1 MKKKNKRKILLTI
14 LMFLFL
20 ILLNVTGYFVYKIIE
35 DNNKEKPVEAPK
47 QEKKEV
53 KKEYHASFVGVG
65 DALLHNGVYIDA
77 ATGKIGDDGYQIYD
91 FTEMFTYIKPLI
103 EKYDLRFYNQETI
116 IGGKNLGLSNYPLFN
131 SPDEI
136 GSDLVNKI
144 GFNLV
149 NTATNHTL
157 DKGTTGALYSA
168 NFWEKQENALM
179 VGTNSSLEKRNTV
192 VTKEINGITYALLG
206 YTYGTN
212 GIPVPSGYEYL
223 VNLYSDTQAKQDIEA
238 VRDKVDV
245 VMVSMHWGVEYTH
258 IPTEEQ
264 KRQATYLASLGVDV
278 IIGHHPHVIQ
288 PIEYI
293 DDTLVIYSLGNF
305 ISAQDGVQK
314 RVGMI
319 AGFDINKVVENGQ
332 TTIKIENP
340 RADLLW
346 TYHQYYKNFKI
357 IPFSQLNDSLLPGY
371 QQIYEQYKPII
382 TEYDSNIQIGV

>member
-1 MKKKNKRKILLTI
+1 MKKKNKRKLLIILLI
-14 LMFLFL
+14 LFL
-20 ILLNVTGYFVYKIIE
+20 ALLSVTGYLAYKIIN
-35 DNNKEKPVEAPK
+35 DKNNEIPVEKPK
-47 QEKKEV
+47 QEEKEI
-53 KKEYHASFVGVG
+53 KKEYHASFIGVG
-65 DALLHNGVYIDA
+65 DALLHNGVYMDA
-77 ATGKIGDDGYQIYD
+77 ATGKIGSDGYQIYD
-91 FTEMFTYIKPLI
+91 FTEMFTYIKPII

-168 NFWEKQENALM
+168 NFWDKQENALM
-179 VGTNSSLEKRNTV
+179 VGTSSSVEKRNTV

-212 GIPVPSGYEYL
+212 GIPIPSGYEYL
-223 VNLYSDTQAKQDIEA
+223 VNLYSDAQAKKDIEA

-258 IPTEEQ
+258 TPTEEQ
-264 KRQATYLASLGVDV
+264 KRQASYLASLGVDV

-288 PIEYI
+288 PIQYI
-293 DDTLVIYSLGNF
+293 DNTLVIYSLGNF
-305 ISAQDGVQK
+305 ISAQDGNQK

-319 AGFDINKVVENGQ
+319 AGFDINKTVENGE

-346 TYHQYYKNFKI
+346 TYHQYYKNFKV

-382 TEYDSNIQIGV
+382 TEYDSTVQIGV

>member
-1 MKKKNKRKILLTI
+1 MKKKNKRKLLIILLI
-14 LMFLFL
+14 LFL
-20 ILLNVTGYFVYKIIE
+20 ALLSVTGYLAYKIIN
-35 DNNKEKPVEAPK
+35 DKNNEIPVEKPK
-47 QEKKEV
+47 QEEKEI
-53 KKEYHASFVGVG
+53 KKEYHASFIGVG
-65 DALLHNGVYIDA
+65 DALLHNGVYMDA
-77 ATGKIGDDGYQIYD
+77 ATGKIGSDGYQIYD
-91 FTEMFTYIKPLI
+91 FTEMFTYIKPII

-168 NFWEKQENALM
+168 NFWDKQENALM
-179 VGTNSSLEKRNTV
+179 VGTSSSVEKRNTV

-212 GIPVPSGYEYL
+212 GIPVPTGYEYL
-223 VNLYSDTQAKQDIEA
+223 VNLYSDAQAKKDIEA

-258 IPTEEQ
+258 TPTEEQ
-264 KRQATYLASLGVDV
+264 KRQASYLASLGVDV

-288 PIEYI
+288 PIQYI
-293 DDTLVIYSLGNF
+293 DNTLVIYSLGNF
-305 ISAQDGVQK
+305 ISAQDGNQK

-319 AGFDINKVVENGQ
+319 AGFDINKTVENGK

-346 TYHQYYKNFKI
+346 TYHQYYKNFKV

-382 TEYDSNIQIGV
+382 TEYDSTVQIGV

>member
-1 MKKKNKRKILLTI
+1 MKKKNKRKLLLILL
-14 LMFLFL
+14 FLFL
-20 ILLNVTGYFVYKIIE
+20 VLLSITGYLAYKIIN
-35 DNNKEKPVEAPK
+35 DKNNETTVEKPK
-47 QEKKEV
+47 QEEKEV
-53 KKEYHASFVGVG
+53 KKEYHASFIGVG
-65 DALLHNGVYIDA
+65 DALLHNGVYMDA
-77 ATGKIGDDGYQIYD
+77 ATGKIGSDGYQIYD
-91 FTEMFTYIKPLI
+91 FTEMFTYIKPII

-168 NFWEKQENALM
+168 NFWDKQENALM
-179 VGTNSSLEKRNTV
+179 VGTSSSVEKRNTV
-192 VTKEINGITYALLG
+192 VTKEINGITYAPLG

-212 GIPVPSGYEYL
+212 GIPIPAGYEYL
-223 VNLYSDTQAKQDIEA
+223 VNLYSDAQAKKDIEA

-258 IPTEEQ
+258 TPTEEQ
-264 KRQATYLASLGVDV
+264 KRQASYLASLGVDV

-288 PIEYI
+288 PIQYI
-293 DDTLVIYSLGNF
+293 DNTLVIYSLGNF
-305 ISAQDGVQK
+305 ISAQDGNQK

-319 AGFDINKVVENGQ
+319 AGFDINKTVENGE

-346 TYHQYYKNFKI
+346 TYHQYYKNFKV

-382 TEYDSNIQIGV
+382 TEYDSTVQIGV

>member
-1 MKKKNKRKILLTI
+1 MEKKNKRKLLLTV
-14 LMFLFL
+14 LGFLFL
-20 ILLNVTGYFVYKIIE
+20 ILLSVTGYFVYKIV
-35 DNNKEKPVEAPK
+35 NPKEVEQPVEHQK
-47 QEKKEV
+47 QEAKET

-65 DALLHNGVYIDA
+65 DALLHNGVYLDA
-77 ATGKIGDDGYQIYD
+77 ATGKVGSDGYQIYD

-136 GSDLVNKI
+136 GGDLVNKV

-149 NTATNHTL
+149 NTASNHTL

-168 NFWEKQENALM
+168 NFWENQQNAYM
-179 VGTNSSLEKRNTV
+179 VGTSSSLEKRNTV

-212 GIPVPSGYEYL
+212 GIPVPTGYEYL
-223 VNLYSDTQAKQDIEA
+223 VNLYSDAQAKKDIEA

-245 VMVSMHWGVEYTH
+245 IMVSMHWGIEYTH
-258 IPTEEQ
+258 TPTEEQ
-264 KRQATYLASLGVDV
+264 KRQAAYLASLGVDV

-293 DDTLVIYSLGNF
+293 DDTLIIYSLGNF
-305 ISAQDGVQK
+305 ISAQDGNQK

-319 AGFDINKVVENGQ
+319 AGFDINKTVEKGT

-346 TYHQYYKNFKI
+346 TYHQYYKNFKV

-382 TEYDSNIQIGV
+382 TQYDSNVKIGI

>member
-1 MKKKNKRKILLTI
+1 MKKKNKRKLL
-14 LMFLFL
+14 L
-20 ILLNVTGYFVYKIIE
+20 ILLILFLALLSVTGYLAYNIIY
-35 DNNKEKPVEAPK
+35 DKNNEIPVEKPK
-47 QEKKEV
+47 QEEKEI
-53 KKEYHASFVGVG
+53 KKEYHASFIGVG
-65 DALLHNGVYIDA
+65 DALLHNGVYMDA
-77 ATGKIGDDGYQIYD
+77 ATGKIGSDGYQIYD
-91 FTEMFTYIKPLI
+91 FTEMFTYIKPII

-168 NFWEKQENALM
+168 NFWDKQENALM
-179 VGTNSSLEKRNTV
+179 VGTSSSVEKRNTV

-212 GIPVPSGYEYL
+212 GIPIPSGYEYL
-223 VNLYSDTQAKQDIEA
+223 VNLYSDAQAKKDIEA

-258 IPTEEQ
+258 TPTEEQ
-264 KRQATYLASLGVDV
+264 KRQASYLASLGVDV

-288 PIEYI
+288 PIQYI
-293 DDTLVIYSLGNF
+293 DNTLVIYSLGNF
-305 ISAQDGVQK
+305 ISAQDGNQK

-319 AGFDINKVVENGQ
+319 AGFDINKTVENGE

-346 TYHQYYKNFKI
+346 TYHQYYKNFKV

-382 TEYDSNIQIGV
+382 TEYDSTVQIGV

>member
-1 MKKKNKRKILLTI
+1 M
-14 LMFLFL
+14 
-20 ILLNVTGYFVYKIIE
+20 
-35 DNNKEKPVEAPK
+35 
-47 QEKKEV
+47 
-53 KKEYHASFVGVG
+53 KKEYHASFIGVG
-65 DALLHNGVYIDA
+65 DALLHNGVYMDA
-77 ATGKIGDDGYQIYD
+77 ATGKIGGDGYQIYD
-91 FTEMFTYIKPLI
+91 FTEMFTYIKPII

-168 NFWEKQENALM
+168 NFWDKQENALM
-179 VGTNSSLEKRNTV
+179 VGTSSSVEKRNTV

-212 GIPVPSGYEYL
+212 GIPIPAGYEYL
-223 VNLYSDTQAKQDIEA
+223 VNLYSDAQAKKDIEA

-258 IPTEEQ
+258 TPTEEQ
-264 KRQATYLASLGVDV
+264 KRQASYLASLGVDV

-288 PIEYI
+288 PIQYI
-293 DDTLVIYSLGNF
+293 DNTLVIYSLGNF
-305 ISAQDGVQK
+305 ISAQDGNQK

-319 AGFDINKVVENGQ
+319 AGFDINKTVENGK

-346 TYHQYYKNFKI
+346 TYHQYYKNFKV

-382 TEYDSNIQIGV
+382 TEYDSTVQIGV

>member
-1 MKKKNKRKILLTI
+1 MKKKNKRKLL
-14 LMFLFL
+14 L
-20 ILLNVTGYFVYKIIE
+20 ILLILFLALLSVTGYLVYKIIN
-35 DNNKEKPVEAPK
+35 DKNNEIPVEKPK
-47 QEKKEV
+47 QEEKEI
-53 KKEYHASFVGVG
+53 KKEYHASFIGVG
-65 DALLHNGVYIDA
+65 DALLHNGVYMDA
-77 ATGKIGDDGYQIYD
+77 ATGKIGSDGYQIYD
-91 FTEMFTYIKPLI
+91 FTEMFTYIKPII

-168 NFWEKQENALM
+168 NFWDKQENALM
-179 VGTNSSLEKRNTV
+179 VGTSSSVEKRNTV

-212 GIPVPSGYEYL
+212 GIPIPSGYEYL
-223 VNLYSDTQAKQDIEA
+223 VNLYSDAQAKKDIEA

-245 VMVSMHWGVEYTH
+245 VMVSMHWGIEYTH
-258 IPTEEQ
+258 TPTEEQ
-264 KRQATYLASLGVDV
+264 KRQASYLASLGVDV

-288 PIEYI
+288 PIQYI
-293 DDTLVIYSLGNF
+293 DNTLVIYSLGNF
-305 ISAQDGVQK
+305 ISAQDGNQK

-319 AGFDINKVVENGQ
+319 AGFDINKTVENGE

-346 TYHQYYKNFKI
+346 TYHQYYKNFKV

-382 TEYDSNIQIGV
+382 TEYDSTVQIGV

>member
-14 LMFLFL
+14 LLFLFL
-20 ILLNVTGYFVYKIIE
+20 ILLSVTGYFIYKVI
-35 DNNKEKPVEAPK
+35 NNDDEKLVETPK
-47 QEKKEV
+47 QEEKEV
-53 KKEYHASFVGVG
+53 KKEYHASFIGVG
-65 DALLHNGVYIDA
+65 DALLHNGVYMDA

-223 VNLYSDTQAKQDIEA
+223 VNLYSDAQVKKDIEA

-258 IPTEEQ
+258 TPTEEQ

-288 PIEYI
+288 PIQYI

-305 ISAQDGVQK
+305 ISAQDGNEK

-382 TEYDSNIQIGV
+382 TEYDSNVQIGV